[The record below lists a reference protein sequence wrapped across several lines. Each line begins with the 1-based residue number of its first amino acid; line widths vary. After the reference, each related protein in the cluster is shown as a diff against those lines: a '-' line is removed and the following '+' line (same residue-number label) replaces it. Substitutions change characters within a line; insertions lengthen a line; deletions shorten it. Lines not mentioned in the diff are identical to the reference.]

1 MEDEVKLYL
10 GAAKEQM
17 DHAIDFL
24 ESELSR
30 VRAGKANP
38 SMVNGVKV
46 DYYGVD
52 TPLHQVA
59 GIKNQDAKTLV
70 IQPWEKDMLVPV
82 EKALMAANLGLTP
95 QSDGAVIRLSL
106 PPLTEER
113 RIELVKKVKEIGEAS
128 RVSIR
133 NARRDAN
140 EQLKDLTK
148 EGLSEDEEKTA
159 EHENQEQTDGYIK
172 KVDRHLEAKEEEIM
186 TV

>member
-17 DHAIDFL
+17 EHAIEFL

-30 VRAGKANP
+30 LRAGKANP
-38 SMVNGVKV
+38 SLVNNIKV

-52 TPLHQVA
+52 TPLNQVA

-70 IQPWEKDMLVPV
+70 IQPWEKDMLLPV
-82 EKALMAANLGLTP
+82 EKALLAANLGLTP
-95 QSDGAVIRLSL
+95 QSDGVIIRLSL

-113 RIELVKKVKEIGEAS
+113 RVELVKKVKEIGEQS

-140 EQLKDLTK
+140 ENLKGLTK
-148 EGLSEDEEKTA
+148 
-159 EHENQEQTDGYIK
+159 
-172 KVDRHLEAKEEEIM
+172 
-186 TV
+186 